1 MNRKRFDMGDFADK
15 RSGSGHRFTAIVVV
29 GDQEKY
35 SEIIGRLASKIDEL
49 AKSISHQEE
58 FERLVIA
65 EIVAARSAIE
75 EAGIEMITEPL
86 LGNRQPPP
94 PSSN

>member
-1 MNRKRFDMGDFADK
+1 MNRKRFDMGDFAGK
-15 RSGSGHRFTAIVVV
+15 RFGSGHRFTAIVVV

-35 SEIIGRLASKIDEL
+35 SEIIGCLANTVDEL
-49 AKSISHQEE
+49 AKSIPHQEE
-58 FERLVIA
+58 YERLVIA

-86 LGNRQPPP
+86 LGNWQAW
-94 PSSN
+94 